1 MANQDQLITEDE
13 AELYDRQIR
22 LWGLDAQKRLRV
34 TKMLLVGLGGL
45 GAEVCKN
52 IVLAGIKSIT
62 LMDDQNVTEADF
74 FSQFLITREEVGKNR
89 ATASVA
95 RVQELN
101 PNVIV
106 TSDETSVTDKEEAF
120 FKQFDIVCLTYCKP
134 ETIVKVNTFCHENN
148 IQFFGGDIF
157 GFYGYSFSDLNEHN
171 FVEEKPKKI
180 KGSSG
185 EGPSKKQKVDATET
199 VFIKR
204 TMHFTRFKE
213 ALEKNGVVYPR
224 RK

>member
-22 LWGLDAQKRLRV
+22 LWGLDARKEKSLQTEPQGLRV

-74 FSQFLITREEVGKNR
+74 FSQFLITREDVGKNR

-185 EGPSKKQKVDATET
+185 EGPSKKQKVDAQ
-199 VFIKR
+199 KQY
-204 TMHFTRFKE
+204 
-213 ALEKNGVVYPR
+213 LLNGRCTSQDSR
-224 RK
+224 RL